1 MAPPAASPPPSP
13 SYLHSHATSNTP
25 HNWEQPGCQF
35 HDPEQLYKRWVAC
48 RRDSRNGGNTAKNA
62 RLHYGVKAAPII
74 PFGEGIKDF
83 LGTFLPL
90 PPEPGARPEWRLPVR
105 PHGYRL
111 PDWGQE
117 SNRGRARVAVRLAR
131 VRDRPGEAGAGGG
144 HRDHAPRP
152 GQEAGGDG
160 GVGGLGRREGGGE
173 QAEGS

>member
-90 PPEPGARPEWRLPVR
+90 PPEPGARPEWRLLVDR
-105 PHGYRL
+105 MVTVCRIGDKRATEAKL
-111 PDWGQE
+111 E
-117 SNRGRARVAVRLAR
+117 SLS
-131 VRDRPGEAGAGGG
+131 DLLE
-144 HRDHAPRP
+144 
-152 GQEAGGDG
+152 
-160 GVGGLGRREGGGE
+160 
-173 QAEGS
+173 